1 MPRAYIDSTR
11 NVTTEIF
18 YPEPFSPPGQ
28 RGHGSPPLSKKK
40 KGGGASERITECTQ
54 SSDGNTHTHTHPEP
68 SSSHVSHSSQHTLI
82 SAQRGVPDEPL
93 NPPDQRRLVFQR
105 RQPETHMKCCLT
117 FRGKGGVCVYVCVC
131 LCVCGCRLGDLGA
144 ERCVCLR
151 GGRLSV

>member
-1 MPRAYIDSTR
+1 MDPHL
-11 NVTTEIF
+11 
-18 YPEPFSPPGQ
+18 SP
-28 RGHGSPPLSKKK
+28 KKK

-117 FRGKGGVCVYVCVC
+117 FRGERRSVCVC
-131 LCVCGCRLGDLGA
+131 VRLSLCVWLPAR
-144 ERCVCLR
+144 
-151 GGRLSV
+151 